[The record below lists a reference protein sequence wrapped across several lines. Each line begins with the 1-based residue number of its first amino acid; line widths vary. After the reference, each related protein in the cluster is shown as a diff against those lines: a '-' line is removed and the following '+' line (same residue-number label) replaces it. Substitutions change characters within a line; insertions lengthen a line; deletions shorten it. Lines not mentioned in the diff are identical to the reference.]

1 MTPLIFML
9 LAGLAV
15 IAVFAYF
22 VIRDSE
28 RQKNQ

>member
-1 MTPLIFML
+1 MTSLVFML